1 MLKPFLKLSDISY
14 FLFSKALR
22 DLEQTA
28 AYNHEKRSMNNVIS
42 TENRNVMILWFY
54 NIVDQLDASRVI
66 VEFATFYL
74 DQYLFYL
81 STETKQT
88 MNINLYRLSSLTALY
103 LALKVH
109 CSTKVSP
116 KVFATLSNG
125 AFRQSELSTMETD
138 ILFALKFR
146 ISPPSK
152 KGMLDL
158 YIGALLSVQNHANAT
173 NIPNKSTWKRISNIA
188 SYLCELSIMEERL
201 RFYSPSMIAF
211 SSLLVSMEKL
221 VQFEYI
227 YLCKEYLAKI
237 INFSK
242 EDNLV
247 EQCCEVLRA
256 ALTES
261 MSA

>member
-1 MLKPFLKLSDISY
+1 M
-14 FLFSKALR
+14 FSKALR
-22 DLEQTA
+22 GLEQTA
-28 AYNHEKRSMNNVIS
+28 AYNHEKRSVNNVIS

-74 DQYLFYL
+74 DQYLLYL
-81 STETKQT
+81 STETKRT
-88 MNINLYRLSSLTALY
+88 MNIDLYRLSSLTALY

-138 ILFALKFR
+138 ILFALQFR

-158 YIGALLSVQNHANAT
+158 YIGALLSVKNHANAT
-173 NIPNKSTWKRISNIA
+173 YIPNKLTWKRISNIA

-211 SSLLVSMEKL
+211 SSLLVSMENL

-237 INFSK
+237 INYSK

-247 EQCCEVLRA
+247 ERCCEVLRA